1 MNVSAVLNVAQRTS
15 AWKNGFAA
23 DSIRALIAH
32 HLDVEISR
40 VADGAHFIDDLGAD
54 WLDRLELMILIEEQ
68 FLAGEI
74 TGNDA
79 DQMEVVGDLI
89 RYVEGMIVRD
99 GCTAPT
105 PVTP

>member
-1 MNVSAVLNVAQRTS
+1 
-15 AWKNGFAA
+15 
-23 DSIRALIAH
+23 
-32 HLDVEISR
+32 
-40 VADGAHFIDDLGAD
+40 
-54 WLDRLELMILIEEQ
+54 MILIEEQ